1 MSILI
6 RSMDIPT
13 SCDKCRFCV
22 NGFTDTVPMY
32 ECAVQSYENVSVLV
46 ESNGEPFDFRPDWCP
61 LVELPP
67 HGRLIDAD
75 ELKSKFR
82 HGNGD
87 DDADSAW
94 ISTIRRFI
102 TQADT
107 IIEAEGTE

>member
-1 MSILI
+1 M
-6 RSMDIPT
+6 
-13 SCDKCRFCV
+13 
-22 NGFTDTVPMY
+22 
-32 ECAVQSYENVSVLV
+32 SVLIDMDMPKV
-46 ESNGEPFDFRPDWCP
+46 CNECPFCCNPSYFAYAWCELLQQNFDMDESYNKVADFCP
-61 LVELPP
+61 ITEVPTP

>member
-1 MSILI
+1 M
-6 RSMDIPT
+6 
-13 SCDKCRFCV
+13 
-22 NGFTDTVPMY
+22 
-32 ECAVQSYENVSVLV
+32 SVLIDMDMPKV
-46 ESNGEPFDFRPDWCP
+46 CNECPFCCNPSYFAYAWCELLQQHFDMDESYNKVADFCP
-61 LVELPP
+61 ITEVPTP

-107 IIEAEGTE
+107 IIETEGTE

>member
-1 MSILI
+1 MSVIV
-6 RSMDIPT
+6 MGMETPKN
-13 SCDKCRFCV
+13 CK
-22 NGFTDTVPMY
+22 
-32 ECAVQSYENVSVLV
+32 E
-46 ESNGEPFDFRPDWCP
+46 CP
-61 LVELPP
+61 LGRMDDIDFDYVLYCTANKKYADLDMYDHPMGWKCPIIEVPP
-67 HGRLIDAD
+67 HGRLIDGD

-107 IIEAEGTE
+107 IIEAED

>member
-1 MSILI
+1 MSSVLI
-6 RSMDIPT
+6 RGMKMPDACPN
-13 SCDKCRFCV
+13 C
-22 NGFTDTVPMY
+22 
-32 ECAVQSYENVSVLV
+32 
-46 ESNGEPFDFRPDWCP
+46 PFVMAYYCLLIGISDDNEVTNYINKRHPNCP

-107 IIEAEGTE
+107 IIEAEGSEE